1 MVGEGV
7 IIFPTINEHVL
18 LVRNQKSLMVTPRQ
32 RLDATSLLAEE
43 RDLSFISLCRIVAR
57 FDRRIN
63 LSYLSLVN
71 NDVFCYYLNQV
82 ICWNKSTIGLLNK
95 TTENVGYVVV
105 GLVAISKFFT
115 RCIQRA
121 DSMVATPEKLS
132 LLI

>member
-32 RLDATSLLAEE
+32 RLDATRLLAEE

-57 FDRRIN
+57 FNGCIN

-71 NDVFCYYLNQV
+71 NDVFCYYLNQI
-82 ICWNKSTIGLLNK
+82 ICWNESTIGLLN
-95 TTENVGYVVV
+95 
-105 GLVAISKFFT
+105 
-115 RCIQRA
+115 
-121 DSMVATPEKLS
+121 
-132 LLI
+132 